1 MEKIMRR
8 DDNEHIRLEFGRR
21 LQKKLDERGWTQ
33 SELGRRMAAL
43 LPNSRVGR
51 DNISKYIRGRVLP
64 LPHHLAAIC
73 KVLECEPSDLLPS
86 RAHRNG
92 KDQSDLFLEDF
103 DDGTTRIRLD
113 RVVPSKMALK
123 VYALLNEAT

>member
-1 MEKIMRR
+1 MRR

-33 SELGRRMAAL
+33 SELARRMAAR

-51 DNISKYIRGRVLP
+51 DNISKYIRGMVLP
-64 LPHHLAAIC
+64 LSAHLAKMC
-73 KVLECEPSDLLPS
+73 EVLECEPGDLIPS
-86 RAHRNG
+86 RVYRNG
-92 KDQSDLFLEDF
+92 RDQSDLFLEDLG
-103 DDGTTRIRLD
+103 DGTTRVQLD